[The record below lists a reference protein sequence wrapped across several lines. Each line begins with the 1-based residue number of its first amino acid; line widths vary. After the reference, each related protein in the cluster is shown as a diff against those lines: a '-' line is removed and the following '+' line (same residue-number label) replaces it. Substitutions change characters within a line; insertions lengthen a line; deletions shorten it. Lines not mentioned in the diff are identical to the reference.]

1 MPPVLYLAIPCY
13 NEEAVLPE
21 TAKQLNLKF
30 EQLIGSH
37 QIATNSRICF
47 IDDGSKDQTWT
58 LIERFHQENPRFE
71 GIKLSRN
78 RGHQNALLC
87 GLLTLRDFAD
97 AVISMDADLQ
107 DDLCVIDKMIH
118 EFSNNHCDIVYGVR
132 ESRKTDSFFKR
143 FTAQSYYKILEAMD
157 CEVIYNHADCRLMS
171 KRALTAL
178 GDYHEVNLYLR
189 GLVPLIGYP
198 SSIVTYPR
206 QKRFAGESKYPL
218 KKMMALAWQGIS
230 SLSIKPIAWIT
241 KLGMITF
248 VLSLLMLIYFLYR
261 YATGQTVV
269 GWASIAVSVWAIGG
283 LQLLSLGVIGEYVG
297 KMYLETK
304 ARPRYVIQTLL
315 HSDETQNHLH
325 NCSSTE
331 NNSKI

>member
-13 NEEAVLPE
+13 NEEEVLPE
-21 TAKQLNLKF
+21 TARQLNQKF
-30 EQLIGSH
+30 DALVARQVIDE
-37 QIATNSRICF
+37 TSRICF
-47 IDDGSKDQTWT
+47 IDDGSKDQTWS
-58 LIERFHQENPRFE
+58 LIEALHRQNPRFE

-87 GLLTLRDFAD
+87 GLLTLREYAD
-97 AVISMDADLQ
+97 AVLSMDADLQ
-107 DDLCVIDKMIH
+107 DDLSVIDKML
-118 EFSNNHCDIVYGVR
+118 EDFSTKGSDIVYGVR
-132 ESRKTDSFFKR
+132 ENRASDSFFKR

-171 KRALTAL
+171 KRALDAL
-178 GDYHEVNLYLR
+178 GDYREVNLYLR

-206 QKRFAGESKYPL
+206 QKRFAGKSKYPFR
-218 KKMMALAWQGIS
+218 KMMALAWQGIS

-241 KLGMITF
+241 KLGVITF
-248 VLSLLMLIYFLYR
+248 LLSILMLVYFLYR
-261 YATGQTVV
+261 YAIGETVT

-283 LQLLSLGVIGEYVG
+283 LQLLSLGIIGEYIG

-304 ARPRYVIQTLL
+304 ARPRYLIEKNL
-315 HSDETQNHLH
+315 HEETDGHRQPPASDKTSLPPV
-325 NCSSTE
+325 
-331 NNSKI
+331 